1 MSIAE
6 WSGTSLPWSA
16 ELGGLHERLGGLF
29 QRSETRAQAGLYL
42 DGLIGG
48 VERKNGWQLA
58 EHAGDEAP
66 WRMQAVLGRGFWD
79 AEHARD
85 ICRDY
90 VVERLGDPSG
100 VLVLDETGFLKK
112 GKHSVGV
119 GRQYSGTAGR
129 IENCQIGV
137 FLGYSSAKGHALID
151 RRLYLPKD
159 WAEDGERRKKTHV
172 PDEVAFAT
180 KPKIGIAMVEA
191 ALDAGVP
198 CSWVLGDSVYGCDK
212 SLRVMLESREKP
224 YVLAVRSDEKLTIDT
239 SFKTRTAQDITTSL
253 KTKDWRRLPAGQGSK
268 GPRLYD
274 WARVRLL
281 RLQAPPWD
289 HWLLIRRS
297 ISDPKDMAFYVTFGP
312 HTTELKELAA
322 VAGLRWT
329 VEECFQS
336 AKGECGLDHCEAR
349 SWHAWHR
356 HMTLSMLALA
366 FLACLRA
373 RLLATRSAASSSKAN
388 KRSLSAAA

>member
-1 MSIAE
+1 MSIAD

-16 ELGGLHERLGGLF
+16 ELTDLKGRLFDLF
-29 QRSETRAQAGLYL
+29 RRSETREQVELYL

-58 EHAGDEAP
+58 EFAGDEAP
-66 WRMQAVLGRGFWD
+66 WRMQAVLGRSFWD
-79 AEHARD
+79 AERARD

-90 VVERLGDPSG
+90 VVERLGDASG
-100 VLVLDETGFLKK
+100 VLVLDETGFVKK

-119 GRQYSGTAGR
+119 ARQYSGTAGR

-137 FLGYSSAKGHALID
+137 FLGYASRKGHALID
-151 RRLYLPKD
+151 RRLYLPKP
-159 WAEDGERRKKTHV
+159 WAEDQELRKKTYV
-172 PDEVAFAT
+172 PDDIVFAT
-180 KPKIGIAMVEA
+180 KPKIGIMMVEA

-198 CSWVLGDSVYGCDK
+198 CSWVLGDSVYGSDK
-212 SLRVMLESREKP
+212 SLRVMLEGREKP
-224 YVLAVRSDEKLTIDT
+224 YVLAVRRDERLMVGT
-239 SFKTRTAQDITTSL
+239 SFKTHTAEAIAISL
-253 KTKDWRRLPAGQGSK
+253 DAEDWHSLPAGQGAK

-297 ISDPKDMAFYVTFGP
+297 LSDPKDMAFYVTFGP
-312 HTTELKELAA
+312 HKTELKQLAA

-329 VEECFQS
+329 IEECFQS
-336 AKGECGLDHCEAR
+336 AKGETGLDHCEAR
-349 SWHAWHR
+349 SWHGWHR
-356 HMTLSMLALA
+356 RMTLSMLAFA

-373 RLLATRSAASSSKAN
+373 RLLQARSEASSSKAN

>member
-1 MSIAE
+1 MSIVD
-6 WSGTSLPWSA
+6 WSGTSLPWSG
-16 ELGGLHERLGGLF
+16 ELTRLKDRLFGLF
-29 QRSETRAQAGLYL
+29 RRSETREQVWLYL

-58 EHAGDEAP
+58 EYAGDEAP

-79 AEHARD
+79 GERARD

-90 VVERLGDPSG
+90 VVERLGEASG
-100 VLVLDETGFLKK
+100 VLVLDETGFVKK

-119 GRQYSGTAGR
+119 ARQYSGTAGR

-137 FLGYSSAKGHALID
+137 FLGYASRKGHALID
-151 RRLYLPKD
+151 RRLYLPKH
-159 WAEDGERRKKTHV
+159 WAEDKALRKKVHI
-172 PDEVAFAT
+172 PDDIVFAT

-212 SLRVMLESREKP
+212 SLRVMLEAREKP
-224 YVLAVRSDEKLTIDT
+224 YVLAVRSDEKLMIGTGFETHKAEKI
-239 SFKTRTAQDITTSL
+239 AASL
-253 KTKDWRRLPAGQGSK
+253 KGEDWHRLPAGQGSK

-297 ISDPKDMAFYVTFGP
+297 ISDPEDMAFYVTFVP

-329 VEECFQS
+329 IEECFQS
-336 AKGECGLDHCEAR
+336 AKGETGLDHCEAR
-349 SWHAWHR
+349 SWHGWHR
-356 HMTLSMLALA
+356 HMTLSMLAFA

-373 RLLATRSAASSSKAN
+373 CLLEARSEASSGKAN

>member
-1 MSIAE
+1 MSISE

-16 ELGGLHERLGGLF
+16 ELAGLNERLGGLF
-29 QRSETRAQAGLYL
+29 WRSETRVQAGLYL

-58 EHAGDEAP
+58 EHVGDEAP

-79 AEHARD
+79 AERARD

-90 VVERLGDPSG
+90 VVERLGDLSG

-137 FLGYSSAKGHALID
+137 FLGYASPKGHALID

-159 WAEDGERRKKTHV
+159 WAEDGERRKKTHI

-191 ALDAGVP
+191 ALEAGVP
-198 CSWVLGDSVYGCDK
+198 CAWVVGDSVYGCDK
-212 SLRVMLESREKP
+212 GLRVMLESREKP

-239 SFKTRTAQDITTSL
+239 SLKTRTAQDIATSI
-253 KTKDWRRLPAGQGSK
+253 KMKDWHCLPAGQGSK

-297 ISDPKDMAFYVTFGP
+297 ISDPKDMAFYIIFGP

-329 VEECFQS
+329 IEECFQS
-336 AKGECGLDHCEAR
+336 AKGETGLDHCEAR

-373 RLLATRSAASSSKAN
+373 RLLEARSEASSSKAN

>member
-1 MSIAE
+1 MSIVD
-6 WSGTSLPWSA
+6 WSGASLPWSG
-16 ELGGLHERLGGLF
+16 ELAGLKERLGGLF
-29 QRSETRAQAGLYL
+29 HRSETRAQVGLYL
-42 DGLIGG
+42 DGLTGG

-79 AEHARD
+79 AERARD

-90 VVERLGDPSG
+90 VVERLGDPLG

-137 FLGYSSAKGHALID
+137 FLGYASAKGHALID

-159 WAEDGERRKKTHV
+159 WAEDGERRKKVHV

-191 ALDAGVP
+191 ALEAGVP
-198 CSWVLGDSVYGCDK
+198 CAWVLGDSVYGCDK

-239 SFKTRTAQDITTSL
+239 SFKTRTAQDIATSL
-253 KTKDWRRLPAGQGSK
+253 KAQDWRRLPAGQGSK

-274 WARVRLL
+274 WARLRLL

-289 HWLLIRRS
+289 HWLLVRRS

-312 HTTELKELAA
+312 HTAELKELAA

-373 RLLATRSAASSSKAN
+373 RLLAARSQASSSKAN
-388 KRSLSAAA
+388 KRSLSAVA

>member
-1 MSIAE
+1 MFVAD
-6 WSGTSLPWSA
+6 WSGASLPWSA
-16 ELGGLHERLGGLF
+16 ELSRLKDRLRHLF
-29 QRSETRAQAGLYL
+29 RRSETRAQVSLYI

-79 AEHARD
+79 AERARD

-100 VLVLDETGFLKK
+100 VLVLDETGFVKK
-112 GKHSVGV
+112 GRHSVGV
-119 GRQYSGTAGR
+119 ARQYSGTAGR

-137 FLGYSSAKGHALID
+137 FLGYASPKGHALID
-151 RRLYLPKD
+151 RRLYLPKA
-159 WAEDGERRKKTHV
+159 WAEDEELRQKVHI
-172 PDEVAFAT
+172 PDEIAFAT
-180 KPKIGIAMVEA
+180 KPKIGMAMVET

-198 CSWVLGDSVYGCDK
+198 CTWVLGDSVYGSDK
-212 SLRVMLESREKP
+212 GLRRMLEERQKP
-224 YVLAVRSDEKLTIDT
+224 YVLAVRCDERLMTGI
-239 SFKTRTAQDITTSL
+239 SFATRTATEIAMSL
-253 KTKDWRRLPAGQGSK
+253 KTEDWRRLPAGQGSK

-281 RLQAPPWD
+281 RLQMPPWD

-297 ISDPKDMAFYVTFGP
+297 IADPKDMAFYVTFAP

-336 AKGECGLDHCEAR
+336 AKGETGLDHCEAR
-349 SWHAWHR
+349 SWHGWHR
-356 HMTLSMLALA
+356 HMTLSMLAFA

-373 RLLATRSAASSSKAN
+373 RLLEASSNKAN

>member
-1 MSIAE
+1 MSIVD
-6 WSGTSLPWSA
+6 WSGASLPWSG
-16 ELGGLHERLGGLF
+16 ELAGLKERLGGLF
-29 QRSETRAQAGLYL
+29 HRSETRAQVGLYL
-42 DGLIGG
+42 DGLTGG

-79 AEHARD
+79 AERARD

-90 VVERLGDPSG
+90 VVERLGDPLG

-137 FLGYSSAKGHALID
+137 FLGYASAKGHALID

-159 WAEDGERRKKTHV
+159 WAEDGERRKKVHV

-191 ALDAGVP
+191 ALEAGVP
-198 CSWVLGDSVYGCDK
+198 CAWVLGDSVYGCDK

-239 SFKTRTAQDITTSL
+239 SFKTRTAQDIATSL
-253 KTKDWRRLPAGQGSK
+253 KAQDWRRLPAGQGSK

-274 WARVRLL
+274 WARLRLL

-289 HWLLIRRS
+289 HWLLVRRS

-312 HTTELKELAA
+312 HTAELKELAA

-366 FLACLRA
+366 FLAGLRA
-373 RLLATRSAASSSKAN
+373 RLLAARSQASSSKAN
-388 KRSLSAAA
+388 KRSLSAVA

>member
-6 WSGTSLPWSA
+6 WSGTSLAWSA
-16 ELGGLHERLGGLF
+16 ELAALNERLGGLF
-29 QRSETRAQAGLYL
+29 RRSETRAQAGLYL
-42 DGLIGG
+42 DGLISA

-58 EHAGDEAP
+58 EHVGDEAP

-79 AEHARD
+79 AERARD

-112 GKHSVGV
+112 GNHSVGV

-137 FLGYSSAKGHALID
+137 FLGYASAKGHALID

-159 WAEDGERRKKTHV
+159 WAEDAERRKKTHI

-180 KPKIGIAMVEA
+180 KPKIGIGMVEA

-212 SLRVMLESREKP
+212 SLRVMLEGREKP

-239 SFKTRTAQDITTSL
+239 SFKTRTAQDIATSI
-253 KTKDWRRLPAGQGSK
+253 KANDWRRLPAGQGSK

-289 HWLLIRRS
+289 HWLLVRRS
-297 ISDPKDMAFYVTFGP
+297 ISDPKDMAFYVAFGP
-312 HTTELKELAA
+312 HTTELRELAA

-329 VEECFQS
+329 IEECFQS

-373 RLLATRSAASSSKAN
+373 RLLEARSEASPSKAN

>member
-1 MSIAE
+1 MFVVD
-6 WSGTSLPWSA
+6 WSGASLPWSA
-16 ELGGLHERLGGLF
+16 ELAGLKDRLRHLF
-29 QRSETRAQAGLYL
+29 RRSETRAQVGLYI

-79 AEHARD
+79 AERARD
-85 ICRDY
+85 VCRDY

-100 VLVLDETGFLKK
+100 VLVLDETGFVKK
-112 GKHSVGV
+112 GRHSVGV
-119 GRQYSGTAGR
+119 ARQYSGTAGR

-137 FLGYSSAKGHALID
+137 FLGYASPKGHALID
-151 RRLYLPKD
+151 RRLYLPKH
-159 WAEDGERRKKTHV
+159 WAENDELRRKVNV
-172 PDEVAFAT
+172 PDDIAFAT
-180 KPKIGIAMVEA
+180 KPKIAMMMVEA

-198 CSWVLGDSVYGCDK
+198 CSWVLGDSVYGSDK
-212 SLRVMLESREKP
+212 GLRRTLEEREKP
-224 YVLAVRSDEKLTIDT
+224 YVLAVRSDERLMTEI
-239 SFKTRTAQDITTSL
+239 SFTTRTAAEIATSL
-253 KTKDWRRLPAGQGSK
+253 EAGDWRRLPAGQGSK

-281 RLQAPPWD
+281 RLQTPPWD

-297 ISDPKDMAFYVTFGP
+297 ISDPKDMAFYVTFAP
-312 HTTELKELAA
+312 HTTGLEELAA

-336 AKGECGLDHCEAR
+336 AKGETGLDHCEAR
-349 SWHAWHR
+349 SWHGWHR
-356 HMTLSMLALA
+356 HMTLSMLAFA

-373 RLLATRSAASSSKAN
+373 RLLENRSEASSSKAN